1 MSRLLF
7 LGDSLMQENGPD
19 TYPQTGWPQAL
30 KEFLRD
36 PDTPIL
42 DFAKNGRSTKSFEDE
57 GLLAIALDAARPG
70 DIAFI
75 GFGHNDE
82 KDDPSR
88 HADARTDYLRNID
101 RFRKALL
108 EKGVKEVI
116 VLTPIARLRYGE
128 GGELLRTH
136 GDYPSA
142 LREHVGKEGIPLI
155 DLEELTTL
163 DLLAHSRAH
172 NERHYMVLPPGK
184 YPCYPEGKDDTTHL
198 TEEGARWIC
207 SLVAEASQAIPSL
220 SGIMK

>member
-36 PDTPIL
+36 PDIPIL

-57 GLLAIALDAARPG
+57 GFLAQALDEARPG

-82 KDDPSR
+82 KDDPAR
-88 HADARTDYLRNID
+88 HADARTDYLQNLD

-108 EKGVKEVI
+108 DKGAIDVI
-116 VLTPIARLRYGE
+116 YLTPIARLRYGE

-155 DLEELTTL
+155 DLEEWTTR
-163 DLLAHSRAH
+163 DLLAHSRAD

-184 YPCYPEGKDDTTHL
+184 YPQYPEGKDDTTHL

-207 SLVAEASQAIPSL
+207 SLVRDASKAIPSL
-220 SGIMK
+220 SDIMK